1 MLRGANIIGLTLKPN
16 LFFWFSFS
24 WIRLLVV
31 SIYISLTMGYSDKG
45 DLGIEGKV
53 LAESG
58 QPLVS
63 AQVDYSILL
72 FSIEKQINPLEQ
84 I

>member
-1 MLRGANIIGLTLKPN
+1 
-16 LFFWFSFS
+16 
-24 WIRLLVV
+24 
-31 SIYISLTMGYSDKG
+31 MGCSDKA

-72 FSIEKQINPLEQ
+72 FSTEEQINPLEQ